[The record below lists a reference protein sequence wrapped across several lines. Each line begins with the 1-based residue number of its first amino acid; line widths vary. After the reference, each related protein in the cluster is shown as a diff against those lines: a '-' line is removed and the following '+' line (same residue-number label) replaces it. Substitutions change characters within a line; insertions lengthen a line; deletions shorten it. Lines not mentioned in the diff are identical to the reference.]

1 MSSRRFKI
9 LTIVGAR
16 PQFIKAAMFS
26 RAVQQYAER
35 HTEINLEEQ
44 ILHTGQHYDYLMSET
59 FFNEL
64 HIPAPAYNLGCTLPP
79 QQMAE
84 HIIPILKQERPDY
97 VVVFGDTNS
106 TLAGALAAHQC
117 AIPIAHIEAGVRS
130 HNFSMP
136 EENNRI
142 ATDQL
147 SSLLFCPTHQAVH
160 NLQEESI
167 IDGVH
172 YVGDIMLDAA
182 MVFGKIA
189 ERKSTILSQFSLTPK
204 QYILCTIHRA
214 ENTNDLTR
222 LHDIFT
228 ALAQIDE
235 TIILPTHPRTAH
247 ILQEHT
253 ELQVII
259 SQAPHIHCIDPVG
272 YLDMIMLERNATHI
286 LTDSGGVQKEAYFHR
301 VPCITLRNETEWTE
315 TVQAGWNI
323 IAGTDPRHIID
334 AYHKSMPRVPITEY
348 GEGHAANTILD
359 IILHSTTEA
368 PCAY

>member
-1 MSSRRFKI
+1 MSRRKFKI

-26 RAVQQYAER
+26 RAVQQCADKLQEMDIS
-35 HTEINLEEQ
+35 EI

-64 HIPAPAYNLGCTLPP
+64 DIPAPAYNLGCTQPP

-84 HIIPILKQERPDY
+84 HIVPILKQEKPDY

-106 TLAGALAAHQC
+106 TLAGAIAAHQC
-117 AIPIAHIEAGVRS
+117 AIPVAHIEAGLRS
-130 HNFSMP
+130 HNLSMP

-147 SSLLFCPTHQAVH
+147 SSLLFCPTHQALQ
-160 NLQEESI
+160 NLREEGI
-167 IDGVH
+167 TNGVH

-182 MVFGKIA
+182 IVFGEIA
-189 ERKSTILSQFSLTPK
+189 ERKATILSQLNLTPK

-214 ENTNDLTR
+214 ENTNNLTH
-222 LHDIFT
+222 LYNILT
-228 ALAQIDE
+228 ALAQINE

-247 ILQEHT
+247 ILQEHP
-253 ELQVII
+253 ELQDII
-259 SQAPHIHCIDPVG
+259 AQAPHIHCIDPVG

-286 LTDSGGVQKEAYFHR
+286 LTDSGGVQKEAYFHK
-301 VPCITLRNETEWTE
+301 VPCITLRDETEWTE
-315 TVQAGWNI
+315 TVAAGWNI
-323 IAGTDPRHIID
+323 LAGTDTQRIID
-334 AYHKSMPRVPITEY
+334 ACHTPFTPAPIAEY
-348 GEGHAANTILD
+348 GDGHTAETILN
-359 IILHSTTEA
+359 ILCLGES
-368 PCAY
+368 